1 MRALVP
7 RPLGRTGLS
16 VSPLGLA
23 GSHGLGA
30 DAVERAFHELGVRYF
45 HVGDAGPGFKEG
57 VRRLV
62 RAGHRDRMVIAGGA
76 VVPTGRGVR
85 RAWERAAGELG
96 IDRFDVWILYW
107 VRARLYVTGRT
118 WPAMRRLQAE
128 GKTRALAISCH
139 DRPLAWRL
147 HRELDLD
154 VLMLRYNAAHRGAE
168 EQIFGRLPAGPR
180 PGVVVYTVTRW
191 GRLLRPA
198 GGQPGLSGPDCYR
211 FALSRPEVDVALT
224 SPASWE
230 ELAANAAGAGAG
242 PLDEPALAQARRFG
256 DAVRMSAA
264 GRLSFFGR

>member
-1 MRALVP
+1 MTPLVP
-7 RPLGRTGLS
+7 RPLGRTGLP

-45 HVGDAGPGFKEG
+45 HAGDAGPGFKEG
-57 VRRLV
+57 IRRLV
-62 RAGHRDRMVIAGGA
+62 RAGQRDRMVIAGGA
-76 VVPTGRGVR
+76 VVPTGRSVR
-85 RAWERAAGELG
+85 REWERAAGELG

-107 VRARLYVTGRT
+107 VRAHVYVTGQT

-128 GKTRALAISCH
+128 GKARALAISCH

-147 HRELDLD
+147 HEELGLD

-168 EQIFGRLPAGPR
+168 EQIFARLPAER

-191 GRLLRPA
+191 VRPA
-198 GGQPGLSGPDCYR
+198 RGEPALSAPDCYR

-230 ELAANAAGAGAG
+230 ELVANAAGVAAG
-242 PLDEPALAQARRFG
+242 PLGAPALAQARRLG
-256 DAVRMSAA
+256 DAVRTSVA
-264 GRLSFFGR
+264 GRLSFFG

>member
-1 MRALVP
+1 MTMLVP
-7 RPLGRTGLS
+7 RPLGRTGLP

-23 GSHGLGA
+23 GSHGLDA

-45 HVGDAGPGFKEG
+45 HVGDAGHGFKDG
-57 VRRLV
+57 VRRLI

-76 VVPTGRGVR
+76 VLPTGRSVR
-85 RAWERAAGELG
+85 REWERAARELG

-107 VRARLYVTGRT
+107 VRARLYVTGKT

-128 GKTRALAISCH
+128 GKARALAISCH
-139 DRPLAWRL
+139 DRPLTWQL
-147 HRELDLD
+147 HEELGLD

-168 EQIFGRLPAGPR
+168 EQIFARLPAGR
-180 PGVVVYTVTRW
+180 PGIVVYTVTRW

-211 FALSRPEVDVALT
+211 FALSRPEVDVALS
-224 SPASWE
+224 SPASWQ

-242 PLDEPALAQARRFG
+242 PLGEPALARARRLG
-256 DAVRMSAA
+256 DAVRTSAA